1 MKYFCINLYQQTL
14 NKKLLLSF
22 TFLIFTL
29 CKLFSAPS
37 VTITAPVFGTK
48 FRGGSQI
55 TFTGFAT
62 HTLLGTLKKEN
73 FRWRVDYR
81 HDDHWHDN
89 FAFASGDSN
98 FIFGISDFGGDP
110 SPTIY
115 FSVKLFVSTTAAGA
129 GLEETMVEY
138 ILEPEIS
145 NVTITSSP
153 IGVQFKL
160 GIGSVFTTPT
170 IISATQLY
178 KFSLASNADL
188 QTINGIA
195 YKFKNW
201 SSCTTNTGIL
211 LTMLETNQVI
221 SLNYEPESSFKP
233 GLEPNCITTIDDKLN
248 NFQFDIF
255 PNPTDGFFY
264 ISNEHTEVELF
275 DVYGSKREFNIENIH
290 KFYKINISELPPST
304 YILKFKINNNN
315 FQFKQVIKQ

>member
-14 NKKLLLSF
+14 NKKLLLTIIFSIITFF
-22 TFLIFTL
+22 T
-29 CKLFSAPS
+29 LFSAPS
-37 VTITAPVFGTK
+37 VTITAPNLGTK
-48 FRGGSQI
+48 FKGGQEI

-129 GLEETMVEY
+129 GLEETLVEY
-138 ILEPEIS
+138 ILEPKIS
-145 NVTITSSP
+145 NVTITSNP

-178 KFSLASNADL
+178 KFSLSSNADL

-221 SLNYEPESSFKP
+221 SLNFEPESSFKP
-233 GLEPNCITTIDDKLN
+233 GLEPNCITTIDDKFN
-248 NFQFDIF
+248 NSQFDIF
-255 PNPTDGFFY
+255 PNPTDGFLH
-264 ISNEHTEVELF
+264 ISNQYTELELF
-275 DVYGSKREFNIENIH
+275 DVFGRKREFNIENNPQ
-290 KFYKINISELPPST
+290 YNKINIIKLPPST
-304 YILKFKINNNN
+304 YILKFNYNNYTH
-315 FQFKQVIKQ
+315 FKQIIKQ